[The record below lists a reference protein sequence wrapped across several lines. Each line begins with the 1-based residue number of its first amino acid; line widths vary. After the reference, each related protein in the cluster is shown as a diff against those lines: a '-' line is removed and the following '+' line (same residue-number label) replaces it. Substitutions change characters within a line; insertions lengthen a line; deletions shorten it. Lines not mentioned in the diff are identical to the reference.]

1 MGSLYWRISY
11 GLVNIIYLV
20 NYCNYSLNHISGL
33 DMENL
38 KTQPTNLLITDSY
51 PNKDIVKKGDLLY
64 ELKNLVSEFHQ

>member
-1 MGSLYWRISY
+1 
-11 GLVNIIYLV
+11 
-20 NYCNYSLNHISGL
+20 
-33 DMENL
+33 MENL